1 MYICITIFRETNSN
15 CKCEFLPL
23 SFSGRLSVM
32 LSSTSKTRSGRLPVQ
47 YKGNVFHFFFFFQ
60 FIKFRRDID
69 VFPPKKGDGKRKGG
83 VGKKEKSSGNGM
95 RVQKVSSYSH
105 CIRECKSW
113 TFPLEFLRQ
122 NYEGLCGLKV

>member
-23 SFSGRLSVM
+23 SSSGRLSVM

-47 YKGNVFHFFFFFQ
+47 YKGSTGNAEGL
-60 FIKFRRDID
+60 DID
-69 VFPPKKGDGKRKGG
+69 VFPPKKGGGKRKGG

-105 CIRECKSW
+105 CIIESASHG
-113 TFPLEFLRQ
+113 PFLW
-122 NYEGLCGLKV
+122 NSYAKIMKDYVV